1 MEKAVSFGRLNNLVG
16 VLTQPDEAP
25 ESGPVV
31 ILLNA
36 GLLHRVG
43 PNRLSVDT
51 ARRLAM
57 GGVSTFRFDIS
68 GIGDSQLADADLLYV
83 ERSRRDI
90 TDAMEMLEEMIG
102 ADRFVLIGLCTGAF
116 NAFRSAV
123 ADDRVVG
130 CVFLDGY
137 SYSTLRSRARHYGPR
152 LLEGKRWAG
161 YIRRKMRIGQ
171 GSDEP
176 SQRDDL
182 VIFETEILTKD
193 RFASQL
199 TSLVDRGTRML
210 FVYTGG
216 GPQTFNYPRQLHDA
230 FPQIDLE
237 QTSTVRWYPDA
248 DHTYSL
254 PGHRSRLLDDIDTWM
269 AEEFTGTRAEM
280 DFSWT
285 RADGSQ

>member
-1 MEKAVSFGRLNNLVG
+1 MEQAISFGQLDNLLG
-16 VLTQPDEAP
+16 VLTQPDEAS
-25 ESGPVV
+25 ELGPVV

-43 PNRLSVDT
+43 PNRLSVDI
-51 ARRLAM
+51 ARRVAI

-68 GIGDSQLADADLLYV
+68 GIGDSQLGDADLLYV

-90 TDAMEMLEEMIG
+90 SDAMNMLEETIG

-137 SYSTLRSRARHYGPR
+137 SYPTLRSRVRHYAPR
-152 LLEGKRWAG
+152 ILQGKRWAR
-161 YIRRKMRIGQ
+161 YIKRKLRIGLW
-171 GSDEP
+171 SEESSRREDP
-176 SQRDDL
+176 
-182 VIFETEILTKD
+182 VIFETEALPRD

-199 TSLVDRGTRML
+199 STLVSRGTRML

-216 GPQTFNYPRQLHDA
+216 GPQTFNYPRQLHEA
-230 FPQIDLE
+230 FPHIDLD
-237 QTSTVRWYPDA
+237 QTSTVHWYPDS

-254 PGHRSRLLDDIDTWM
+254 PGHRSRLIDDIDAWM
-269 AEEFTGTRAEM
+269 AEEFIRA
-280 DFSWT
+280 
-285 RADGSQ
+285 RA